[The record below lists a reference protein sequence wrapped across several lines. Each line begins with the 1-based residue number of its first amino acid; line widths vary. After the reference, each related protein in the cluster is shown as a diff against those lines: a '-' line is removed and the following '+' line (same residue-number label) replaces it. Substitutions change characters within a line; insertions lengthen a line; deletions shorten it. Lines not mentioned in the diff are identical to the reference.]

1 MKKTIFM
8 LALAFSFAS
17 CQKCMECTNE
27 SIISG
32 AGQVDYEI
40 EICEGDAMPWVNDMG
55 PITMDEYV
63 SQLEEQGYR
72 CYMNIW

>member
-40 EICEGDAMPWVNDMG
+40 EICEGDEMPGEMS
-55 PITMDEYV
+55 MDEYV
-63 SQLEEQGYR
+63 SLLREEGYR